1 MTTATLSPEFTTTLG
16 NVRQYLR
23 EQCTTARPI
32 TVCHPVWTLESGGL
46 ERQLLQNI
54 RGMSDEQFRHLII
67 VRGPGPL
74 PADLPDHIECHQHP
88 GPQRDLIWS
97 RRLGSILFD
106 EQVDILHLR
115 GLAMLTDGVLA
126 AQFAGRV
133 RTIMSFHGFETSPP
147 QIGPIK
153 RRVLRWAVG
162 RCAERW
168 AVSGRA
174 AEGLAKE
181 LNMEPD
187 EFDVLPNGVDT
198 TRFTPAVD
206 CGDVRRRLGLPLDRR
221 IILNVGNLKPIK
233 GHDILLEAMGRM
245 NGGAANATLV
255 IVGHD
260 YRNGELQEWAAARL
274 PHCDIRFVG
283 RQNDVLPWYQAADLF
298 VLPSQGEGLSNA
310 LLEAMACGLPVIATE
325 VGGNGDVVQ
334 HGRTGLL
341 IQPDCPQQL
350 ADVMTAVLA
359 DETRRAAWGEA
370 ARRHVER
377 CFNITHTR
385 EAYEHRYVTL
395 AGRRDDR

>member
-1 MTTATLSPEFTTTLG
+1 MTTATLAPKFNTTLG
-16 NVRQYLR
+16 NVRRYLR

-46 ERQLLQNI
+46 ERQLLQI
-54 RGMSDEQFRHLII
+54 VGGMSDEQFRHLII
-67 VRGPGPL
+67 VRGTGPL
-74 PADLPDHIECHQHP
+74 PVDLPDHIECRRQE
-88 GPQRDLIWS
+88 GPQRDLMWS

-133 RTIMSFHGFETSPP
+133 RTVMSFHGFETSPP
-147 QIGPIK
+147 RIGPIK
-153 RRVLRWAVG
+153 RRVLRWAIA
-162 RCAERW
+162 RCDERW

-174 AEGLAKE
+174 AEGLAQE
-181 LNMEPD
+181 LNMEPE
-187 EFDVLPNGVDT
+187 EFDVLPNGVDA
-198 TRFTPAVD
+198 TRFTPPRD
-206 CGDVRRRLGLPLDRR
+206 RGEVRRRLGLPLDRR
-221 IILNVGNLKPIK
+221 IVLNVGNLKPIK

-245 NGGAANATLV
+245 NGAAENTTLV
-255 IVGHD
+255 VVGHD

-283 RQNDVLPWYQAADLF
+283 RQDDVLPWYQAADLF
-298 VLPSQGEGLSNA
+298 VLPSHGEGLPNA

-325 VGGNGDVVQ
+325 VGGNSDVVL

-350 ADVMTAVLA
+350 ADVVTALLA
-359 DETRRAAWGEA
+359 DDARRAAWGES

-377 CFNITHTR
+377 CFNITQTR
-385 EAYEHRYVTL
+385 GTYEERYIAL
-395 AGRRDDR
+395 AGRRDER